1 MMSPRFLIA
10 LFCCVAQPALAVT
23 TLTFDEPALSDAGEL
38 LGSAASPN
46 PYADFSFAAVA
57 TSSCDAGGQGTGYC
71 FGVQPAPG
79 SPELFNKVAHWV
91 NVLDPA
97 TAEIAWASP
106 ATPSFL
112 FVGADFST
120 FNGGP
125 ITVRGI
131 GYLGVRTLT
140 FDTTKFGPEPPAD
153 PMTPRYVAFNW
164 DGLTRLEISTT
175 LTPVPGGSGEL
186 VSKSPWIL
194 DNFQYQ
200 ASLVPEP
207 STWALLA
214 CGIVMVGALVRSD
227 RAEHNRSS

>member
-1 MMSPRFLIA
+1 MMNPRLLVAA
-10 LFCCVAQPALAVT
+10 LCCLAQPALAVT
-23 TLTFDEPALSDAGEL
+23 TLTFDEPTLSDAGEL
-38 LGSAASPN
+38 LGSPASPN
-46 PYADFSFAAVA
+46 PYADFSFASVA

-79 SPELFNKVAHWV
+79 SPALFNKVAHWV
-91 NVLDPA
+91 NVLNPA
-97 TAEIAWASP
+97 TAEITWASP
-106 ATPSFL
+106 SMPSFL

-131 GYLGVRTLT
+131 GYLGVQTFT
-140 FDTTKFGPEPPAD
+140 FDTTRFGPEPPAD
-153 PMTPRYVAFNW
+153 PTAPRYVAFNW

-175 LTPVPGGSGEL
+175 LTPVPGGNGEL

-207 STWALLA
+207 SSWALFA
-214 CGIVMVGALVRSD
+214 SGILLLGAVVRRGRRDSK
-227 RAEHNRSS
+227 

>member
-1 MMSPRFLIA
+1 MMNPRFLVAA
-10 LFCCVAQPALAVT
+10 LCCLVQPALAVT
-23 TLTFDEPALSDAGEL
+23 TLTFDAPTLSDAGEL
-38 LGSAASPN
+38 LGSPASPN
-46 PYADFSFAAVA
+46 PNADFSFASVA

-79 SPELFNKVAHWV
+79 SPALFNKVAHWV
-91 NVLDPA
+91 NVLNPA
-97 TAEIAWASP
+97 TAEIAWANPS
-106 ATPSFL
+106 TPSFL

-131 GYLGVRTLT
+131 GYLGVQTFT
-140 FDTTKFGPEPPAD
+140 FDTTRFGPEPPAD

-175 LTPVPGGSGEL
+175 LTPVPGGNGEL

-207 STWALLA
+207 SSWALLA
-214 CGIVMVGALVRSD
+214 CGILVLGAVVRRGRRDSK
-227 RAEHNRSS
+227 

>member
-1 MMSPRFLIA
+1 MMNPRFLVAA
-10 LFCCVAQPALAVT
+10 LCCLVQPALAAT
-23 TLTFDEPALSDAGEL
+23 TLTFDEPTLSDAGEL
-38 LGSAASPN
+38 LGSSASPN
-46 PYADFSFAAVA
+46 PYADFSFESVA

-79 SPELFNKVAHWV
+79 SPALFNKVAHWV
-91 NVLDPA
+91 NVLNPA

-106 ATPSFL
+106 STPSFL

-125 ITVRGI
+125 ITLRGI
-131 GYLGVRTLT
+131 GYLGVQTFT
-140 FDTTKFGPEPPAD
+140 FDTTRFGPEPPAD
-153 PMTPRYVAFNW
+153 PTAPRYVAFNW

-175 LTPVPGGSGEL
+175 LTLVPGGNGEL

-207 STWALLA
+207 SSWALLA
-214 CGIVMVGALVRSD
+214 CGILVLGAVVRRGRRDS
-227 RAEHNRSS
+227 